1 MPAGSSHVSTHDAI
15 VIGGGLV
22 GAAIAYGLTR
32 RGLKPV
38 LLDEGDVALRAARG
52 NFGLVWVQSKG
63 CGVPE
68 YQRWTRLSSELWT
81 GFAAAVKEAS
91 GIDPLHERR
100 GGLAIALSDE
110 ELAERRKM
118 LEQIHAEQGE
128 THFEYEIIDRA
139 ELKRR
144 VPAVGPE
151 AVGAGYTRY
160 DGAASPLHLLRGLH
174 AAVLARGGAYAP
186 GTRVSA
192 IDAQPGAFTVTAGG
206 RAYAAPRLVL
216 AAGLGN
222 KALAP
227 LVGLDA
233 PVRPVRGNIV
243 VTERVAPVIPLTHHI
258 RQMPEGGLL
267 LGDSYEEA
275 GYDDYTSIVPLRAI
289 TERAV
294 RTFPFL
300 RGVNVVRSWAALR
313 VMSPDGLPIYDQSQ
327 RCPGAFLATCHSG
340 VTLCAAHAL
349 RYADY
354 VADGALA
361 PELARFTAARFR
373 VSQAA

>member
-1 MPAGSSHVSTHDAI
+1 MPAVSSHVSTHDAI

-81 GFAAAVKEAS
+81 GFAAGVKEA
-91 GIDPLHERR
+91 GGVDPLYERR
-100 GGLAIALSDE
+100 GGLAIALSED
-110 ELAERRKM
+110 ELAERRRV

-128 THFEYEIIDRA
+128 TNFEYEIIDRD

-144 VPAVGPE
+144 VPAIGPE

-174 AAVLARGGAYAP
+174 AAVLARNGAYVPHA
-186 GTRVSA
+186 RVTA
-192 IDAQPGAFTVTAGG
+192 IEPQPGAFTVTAGD

-222 KALAP
+222 KDLAP
-227 LVGLDA
+227 LAGLDA

-243 VTERVAPVIPLTHHI
+243 VTERVQPVIPLTHHI

-275 GYDDYTSIVPLRAI
+275 GYDDFTSLTPLSAI
-289 TERAV
+289 TARAV

-300 RGVNVVRSWAALR
+300 RGVNVVRTWAALR
-313 VMSPDGLPIYDQSQ
+313 VMSPDGLPVYDQSQ
-327 RCPGAFLATCHSG
+327 RYPGAFVATCHSG

-354 VADGALA
+354 VADGALP
-361 PELARFTAARFR
+361 PELARFTAGRFR
-373 VSQAA
+373 VPKAA

>member
-1 MPAGSSHVSTHDAI
+1 
-15 VIGGGLV
+15 
-22 GAAIAYGLTR
+22 
-32 RGLKPV
+32 
-38 LLDEGDVALRAARG
+38 VALRAARG

-81 GFAAAVKEAS
+81 GFAAGVKETS

-110 ELAERRKM
+110 ELADRRKM

-128 THFEYEIIDRA
+128 TNFEYEIIDRD

-144 VPAVGPE
+144 VPAIGPE

-174 AAVLARGGAYAP
+174 AAVLARNGAYVPHA
-186 GTRVSA
+186 RVTA
-192 IDAQPGAFTVTAGG
+192 IEPQPGAFTVTAGG
-206 RAYAAPRLVL
+206 GAYAAPRLVL

-222 KALAP
+222 KDLAP
-227 LVGLDA
+227 LAGLDA

-243 VTERVAPVIPLTHHI
+243 VTERVQPVIPLTHHI

-275 GYDDYTSIVPLRAI
+275 GYDDFTSLTPLSAI
-289 TERAV
+289 TARAV

-300 RGVNVVRSWAALR
+300 RGVNVVRTWAALR
-313 VMSPDGLPIYDQSQ
+313 VMSPDGLPVYDQSQ
-327 RCPGAFLATCHSG
+327 RYPGAFVATCHSG

-354 VADGALA
+354 VADGALP
-361 PELARFTAARFR
+361 PELARFTAARFH
-373 VSQAA
+373 VSKAA